1 MMKKNF
7 YYLSLLYV
15 ALFSSC
21 SNDDTPSQFEETAYL
36 TIAPYKG
43 LYENWIEVTDKP
55 AYIATKEG
63 DNIRKTIESIS
74 GFDKIYE
81 KGYEYVIKV
90 RVKPVTDTAGEFWN
104 DAFGYTYTLIEV
116 ISKEKKEYDTRS
128 FTVASEKTVFSNWL
142 GVTDIP
148 AYAVITEEGG
158 KETII
163 SISGFDEIY
172 EAGYRYVIKVK
183 ANYDADLQTDYWP
196 NPYGGFT
203 YSLMEVISKEK

>member
-1 MMKKNF
+1 MMKKIF

-104 DAFGYTYTLIEV
+104 DAFGCGLWNPGIPCLFHPGEEVSQNGQFYAEILKAVYVWRIVYT
-116 ISKEKKEYDTRS
+116 D
-128 FTVASEKTVFSNWL
+128 L
-142 GVTDIP
+142 GNPFAGRPFVKRGLCHHP
-148 AYAVITEEGG
+148 ALFRHALKLV
-158 KETII
+158 
-163 SISGFDEIY
+163 
-172 EAGYRYVIKVK
+172 
-183 ANYDADLQTDYWP
+183 
-196 NPYGGFT
+196 
-203 YSLMEVISKEK
+203 